1 MKIFP
6 LSEGAFTIDQTK
18 VFVPF
23 DVEKDN
29 LQERPRGSL
38 LVEIQPFLVVTKS
51 DVILLDAGLGFTNNG
66 VMQLHENLAQEGYS
80 SSDITKVLMSHLHR
94 DHAGGLTIADPY
106 HATFHLGFSNAT
118 YYVHKQELHFALYGK
133 NVSYDA
139 ERLMVLENNDKVI
152 LLEDEGV
159 IDGYIHHQFS
169 GGHSPFHQV
178 FWIKEDNE
186 VAFFGGDEAPQLHQM
201 KTKFVA
207 KYDHD
212 GKRAMELRQ
221 RWWEQAKLENWK
233 MLFYHDIATPVV
245 TPVYSP
251 KEQL

>member
-1 MKIFP
+1 
-6 LSEGAFTIDQTK
+6 
-18 VFVPF
+18 
-23 DVEKDN
+23 
-29 LQERPRGSL
+29 
-38 LVEIQPFLVVTKS
+38 
-51 DVILLDAGLGFTNNG
+51 
-66 VMQLHENLAQEGYS
+66 
-80 SSDITKVLMSHLHR
+80 
-94 DHAGGLTIADPY
+94 
-106 HATFHLGFSNAT
+106 
-118 YYVHKQELHFALYGK
+118 VHKQELHFALYGK

-139 ERLMVLENNDKVI
+139 ERLMVMENNDKVI
-152 LLEDEGV
+152 LLDDEGV

-245 TPVYSP
+245 TPV
-251 KEQL
+251 